1 MSVVQTAYQY
11 IGTPYVWGGTTPSG
25 FDCSGL
31 VQYSFNQNGVYVPR
45 TSQEQFAYTA
55 NSRIT
60 DPAQLQAGDL
70 VFFKGY
76 TNSSTNPGHVGIYI
90 GNGQYIEA
98 PKSGDVV
105 KVSNLSSRPDFVGG
119 GRVAGGESAPLSGVS
134 TSSADSDLTFLGKI
148 IAFLTVLGVAILA
161 VVFFAKAFDIPTS
174 KGELIT
180 RAIQKKTGKKAKTVD
195 EKPLEDLAQSI
206 DEDITTITEEIKN

>member
-45 TSQEQFAYTA
+45 TSQEQFAFTA

-98 PKSGDVV
+98 PKTGDVV
-105 KVSNLSSRPDFVGG
+105 KVSNLSSRSDFVGG
-119 GRVAGGESAPLSGVS
+119 GRVAGGESAPLSGKS
-134 TSSADSDLTFLGKI
+134 
-148 IAFLTVLGVAILA
+148 IAFLTVLGVAMLA
-161 VVFFAKAFDIPTS
+161 GVFLAKAFDVPTS

-180 RAIQKKTGKKAKTVD
+180 MAIQKKTGKKAKTDD
-195 EKPLEDLAQSI
+195 EKPLEDLAHSI
-206 DEDITTITEEIKN
+206 DEDITTITEEIKK